1 MMGPDVEIGSGVRR
15 IAILT
20 FVTLVFVAGAP
31 TQIESALWWRS
42 PRFVVP
48 LQLTLSQASAI
59 DQIYR
64 RMLPERL
71 ERAAEA
77 DAARARLEHLLEADS
92 PDEELESAAS
102 RAADADAARR
112 RLRTLM
118 LYRMSRVL
126 TSSQRSQLTA
136 LAEKRHHTRRTAIP

>member
-1 MMGPDVEIGSGVRR
+1 VQIGSGVRR
-15 IAILT
+15 VAILT
-20 FVTLVFVAGAP
+20 FVTFAFVAGAP

-48 LQLTLSQASAI
+48 LQLTSTQASAI
-59 DQIYR
+59 DEIYR

-77 DAARARLEHLLEADS
+77 DAARVQLERLLDS
-92 PDEELESAAS
+92 DGPDEELEWAAS

-126 TSSQRSQLTA
+126 TSSQRSQFTA
-136 LAEKRHHTRRTAIP
+136 LAEKRHHVRRTATP